1 MDANFPNRAAQ
12 DALAETIRIARI
24 IARDTIAR
32 CGGVGLAA
40 YLGALRLSVTPPK
53 PRKGVVAGSCLRGCH
68 SRPAAGVRTHE
79 AIGLLTG
86 DEVQAEAAAEL
97 DLAADPGCKAIDAA
111 RDALIALLKTNDAG
125 PADRCAREAIRDFD
139 REVGVAVLALRAV
152 VPPIA
157 AKHRAAWGGPVMT
170 LDEAIS
176 AGEDGLRKAC
186 SVYEPGAASLCT
198 YAVRHGWMM
207 KAIREARPMSWQRF
221 EKYEPQRTG
230 EGASNGQGAGSA
242 RLYDNVVVSQAP
254 PISPSVEDQAIEFET
269 HHRRACLVEALIAK
283 TAAAVEAKRED
294 TDAARGV
301 LGLVA
306 GRLPE
311 ETEWQP
317 TVRRLRSVWRR
328 SGGSLLPAVA

>member
-111 RDALIALLKTNDAG
+111 RDALIAILKTNDAG

-139 REVGVAVLALRAV
+139 REVGVAVLALRSV

-207 KAIREARPMSWQRF
+207 KAIREARPNGWQ
-221 EKYEPQRTG
+221 QLTG
-230 EGASNGQGAGSA
+230 GDGAAVDSPANCA
-242 RLYDNVVVSQAP
+242 RLRDNVITSQAP
-254 PISPSVEDQAIEFET
+254 PISPSVEDQAIEFEA

-328 SGGSLLPAVA
+328 SGGSLSLAVA

>member
-1 MDANFPNRAAQ
+1 MDANFPNRQAQ

-53 PRKGVVAGSCLRGCH
+53 ARKGVVAGSCLRGCH

-79 AIGLLTG
+79 AIELLSG
-86 DEVQAEAAAEL
+86 DGVQAEAAAEL

-111 RDALIALLKTNDAG
+111 RDALIAILKTNDAG

-207 KAIREARPMSWQRF
+207 KAIRR
-221 EKYEPQRTG
+221 
-230 EGASNGQGAGSA
+230 SA
-242 RLYDNVVVSQAP
+242 R
-254 PISPSVEDQAIEFET
+254 
-269 HHRRACLVEALIAK
+269 
-283 TAAAVEAKRED
+283 
-294 TDAARGV
+294 
-301 LGLVA
+301 
-306 GRLPE
+306 
-311 ETEWQP
+311 
-317 TVRRLRSVWRR
+317 
-328 SGGSLLPAVA
+328 

>member
-24 IARDTIAR
+24 IARNTIAR

-111 RDALIALLKTNDAG
+111 RDALIAILKTNDAG

-207 KAIREARPMSWQRF
+207 KAIREARPNVHAGQV
-221 EKYEPQRTG
+221 PAQ
-230 EGASNGQGAGSA
+230 AS
-242 RLYDNVVVSQAP
+242 L
-254 PISPSVEDQAIEFET
+254 SVEDQAIEFEA
-269 HHRRACLVEALIAK
+269 HHRRACIVEALIAK

-328 SGGSLLPAVA
+328 SGGSLSLAVA